1 MRMEEK
7 KVKEPFEDLLP
18 VPRASGEVA
27 SYRGVVSMPRLP
39 QRLIYPNQIAS
50 MGVTVSDA
58 QRINYQWYM
67 NHLELAKRREE
78 KSIEL
83 QYLAEKQ
90 YLLENI
96 PSQTVGNYD
105 ISVSGESAFNERNIN
120 IKDIVKKF
128 IEEKLLVRLRG
139 QQFKNGRGFFIRNEE
154 LNKHELIE
162 DKELRYLF
170 DEYILENF
178 DVETDI
184 PQKNLDRAWMCLQSS
199 IPALQM
205 SNLIRVSDSQL
216 VFFDGIY
223 NLNSGEFKFFNGTK
237 IFNDVLISMNW
248 NQTGEEVPVFDAL
261 LADIFDGDESKI
273 NLAYEFIGAMLSTVP
288 TLKKIFILQGVSQA
302 GKSRLARII
311 CALFDE
317 GEVVFLDKLSEIN
330 QEYVQKNL
338 SNCRLIYIDEASDKK
353 ILPAQA
359 SSLKVIANGC
369 RRAKIIIGTNHAL
382 YTGDNG
388 FVEPALL
395 NRFAVLPFEKP
406 MENTDPNVSA
416 FEDVFFEKEKNS
428 IIKKSLLRF
437 RNMLARGFFCKEFP
451 LNDVITV
458 EKTIDEKDEQLRN
471 FLFGNYEITSAIMPE
486 TTADSIAAQVNRV
499 LRGVVK
505 NNASLGKKLSEIYG
519 DKLQSQHLSRGMSYN
534 LRKVTK

>member
-1 MRMEEK
+1 MEEK

-18 VPRASGEVA
+18 VPRASGEIA
-27 SYRGVVSMPRLP
+27 SYRGVPSMPRVP
-39 QRLIYPNQIAS
+39 QPLIYPHQIAQV
-50 MGVTVSDA
+50 GVSVSDA
-58 QRINYQWYM
+58 RRINYQWYM
-67 NHLELAKRREE
+67 NHLELEKRREE
-78 KSIEL
+78 KAIEL
-83 QYLAEKQ
+83 QFLAAKQ
-90 YLLENI
+90 NLLENNQ
-96 PSQTVGNYD
+96 SQTVGNYD

-170 DEYILENF
+170 EEYILENF

-184 PQKNLDRAWMCLQSS
+184 PQKDFDRGFIDLQKS
-199 IPALQM
+199 IPALQI
-205 SNLIRVSDSQL
+205 SNLIKMTDYQI

-223 NLNSGEFKFFNGTK
+223 NLNSGEFKNFNGIK
-237 IFNDVLISMNW
+237 IFNDVSILMNRS
-248 NQTGEEVPVFDAL
+248 QTGEETPVFDAL

-273 NLAYEFIGAMLSTVP
+273 NLAYEFIGAMVSTVVA
-288 TLKKIFILQGVSQA
+288 LKKIFILQGVSQA

-317 GEVVFLDKLSEIN
+317 GEVVFFDKLSEIN

-359 SSLKVIANGC
+359 SSLKTIANGC
-369 RRAKIIIGTNHAL
+369 RRAKILIGTNHAL

-388 FVEPALL
+388 FIEPALL

-406 MENTDPNVSA
+406 MENTNPNVSA
-416 FEDVFFEKEKNS
+416 FEDVFFEKEKNA
-428 IIKKSLLRF
+428 IVKKSLLRF
-437 RNMLARGFFCKEFP
+437 QKMLSRGFFCKEFRV
-451 LNDVITV
+451 NEIITV
-458 EKTIDEKDEQLRN
+458 EKTIDEKDEQLQKN
-471 FLFGNYEITSAIMPE
+471 LFENYELVSEIIPE
-486 TTADSIAAQVNRV
+486 TTAQSISTQVN
-499 LRGVVK
+499 LILPGVVK
-505 NNASLGKKLSEIYG
+505 NNATLGKKLSEIYG
-519 DKLQSQHLSRGMSYN
+519 NKLQSQHLSKGMAYN

>member
-1 MRMEEK
+1 MEEK

-50 MGVTVSDA
+50 IGVTVSDA

-67 NHLELAKRREE
+67 NHLELEKRREE
-78 KSIEL
+78 KAIEL
-83 QYLAEKQ
+83 QFLAAKQ
-90 YLLENI
+90 NLLENNQ
-96 PSQTVGNYD
+96 SQTVGNYD
-105 ISVSGESAFNERNIN
+105 ISVSGESAFIN

-162 DKELRYLF
+162 DKELKHLF

-184 PQKNLDRAWMCLQSS
+184 PQKDFDRGFIDLKKS
-199 IPALQM
+199 IPALQI

-223 NLNSGEFKFFNGTK
+223 NVNSGEFKFFNGTK
-237 IFNDVLISMNW
+237 IFNDVSISMNW

-317 GEVVFLDKLSEIN
+317 GEVVFLDKLSDIN

-338 SNCRLIYIDEASDKK
+338 SNFRLIYIDEASDKK

-359 SSLKVIANGC
+359 SALKVIANGC
-369 RRAKIIIGTNHAL
+369 RRVKILIGTNHAL
-382 YTGDNG
+382 YTGDNC

-416 FEDVFFEKEKNS
+416 FEDVFFEAEKNS

-437 RNMLARGFFCKEFP
+437 RNMLARGFFCKEFHV
-451 LNDVITV
+451 NEVITV

-519 DKLQSQHLSRGMSYN
+519 DKLQSQHLSRGMAYN

>member
-359 SSLKVIANGC
+359 SSLKTIANGC
-369 RRAKIIIGTNHAL
+369 QRAKILIGTNHAL

-416 FEDVFFEKEKNS
+416 FEDVFL
-428 IIKKSLLRF
+428 KKRK
-437 RNMLARGFFCKEFP
+437 ML
-451 LNDVITV
+451 
-458 EKTIDEKDEQLRN
+458 
-471 FLFGNYEITSAIMPE
+471 
-486 TTADSIAAQVNRV
+486 
-499 LRGVVK
+499 
-505 NNASLGKKLSEIYG
+505 
-519 DKLQSQHLSRGMSYN
+519 
-534 LRKVTK
+534 

>member
-1 MRMEEK
+1 MLIIME
-7 KVKEPFEDLLP
+7 
-18 VPRASGEVA
+18 
-27 SYRGVVSMPRLP
+27 
-39 QRLIYPNQIAS
+39 NQ
-50 MGVTVSDA
+50 
-58 QRINYQWYM
+58 Q
-67 NHLELAKRREE
+67 L
-78 KSIEL
+78 
-83 QYLAEKQ
+83 
-90 YLLENI
+90 
-96 PSQTVGNYD
+96 
-105 ISVSGESAFNERNIN
+105 IN
-120 IKDIVKKF
+120 IKELVKKF
-128 IEEKLLVRLRG
+128 IETKLLVKVKG
-139 QQFKNGRGFFIRNEE
+139 QQFKNGRGFFIRNDE

-162 DKELRYLF
+162 DKELKYFLN
-170 DEYILENF
+170 EYISDSF
-178 DVETDI
+178 DIEEDI

-223 NLNSGEFKFFNGTK
+223 DLTSGEFKFFNGTK
-237 IFNDVLISMNW
+237 IFNDVSISMNW

-338 SNCRLIYIDEASDKK
+338 SNCRSDKK

-359 SSLKVIANGC
+359 SSLKTIANGC
-369 RRAKIIIGTNHAL
+369 RRAKILIGTNHAL

-406 MENTDPNVSA
+406 MSNTDLNVSA
-416 FEDVFFEKEKNS
+416 FEDVFFEKEKNA
-428 IIKKSLLRF
+428 IVKKSLLRF
-437 RNMLARGFFCKEFP
+437 QKMLSRGFFCKEFRV
-451 LNDVITV
+451 NEIITV
-458 EKTIDEKDEQLRN
+458 EKTIDEKDEQLQKI
-471 FLFGNYEITSAIMPE
+471 LFENYELVSEIIPE
-486 TTADSIAAQVNRV
+486 TTAQSISTQVN
-499 LRGVVK
+499 LILPGVVK
-505 NNASLGKKLSEIYG
+505 NNATLGKKLSEIYG
-519 DKLQSQHLSRGMSYN
+519 NKLQSQHLSKGMAYN

>member
-1 MRMEEK
+1 MRMKEK

-39 QRLIYPNQIAS
+39 QRLIYPNQIAQV
-50 MGVTVSDA
+50 GVSVSDA
-58 QRINYQWYM
+58 RRINYQWHM
-67 NHLELAKRREE
+67 NKLELEKMREE
-78 KSIEL
+78 KAIEL
-83 QYLAEKQ
+83 QFLAAKQ
-90 YLLENI
+90 NLLENNQ
-96 PSQTVGNYD
+96 SQTVGNYD
-105 ISVSGESAFNERNIN
+105 ISVSGESAFNERNMN

-139 QQFKNGRGFFIRNEE
+139 QQFKNCRGFFIRNEE

-162 DKELRYLF
+162 DKELKYLLN
-170 DEYILENF
+170 EYILDNF

-184 PQKNLDRAWMCLQSS
+184 PQKDFDRGFIYLQKS
-199 IPALQM
+199 IPALQI
-205 SNLIRVSDSQL
+205 SNLIKMTDYQI
-216 VFFDGIY
+216 VFFDGLY
-223 NLNSGEFKFFNGTK
+223 NLNSGEFKNFNGIK
-237 IFNDVLISMNW
+237 IFNDVSILMNW
-248 NQTGEEVPVFDAL
+248 SQTGEETPVFDAL
-261 LADIFDGDESKI
+261 LADIFAEDEAKI
-273 NLAYEFIGAMLSTVP
+273 NLTYEFIGAMLSTVV

-359 SSLKVIANGC
+359 STLKTIANGC
-369 RRAKIIIGTNHAL
+369 RRAKILIGTNHAL

-388 FVEPALL
+388 FIEPALL
-395 NRFAVLPFEKP
+395 NRFAVLPFDKP
-406 MENTDPNVSA
+406 MANTDLNVSA
-416 FEDVFFEKEKNS
+416 FEDVFFEKEKNA

-437 RNMLARGFFCKEFP
+437 QGMLARGFFCKEFHV
-451 LNDVITV
+451 NEVITV
-458 EKTIDEKDEQLRN
+458 EKTIDEKDEQLQKI
-471 FLFGNYEITSAIMPE
+471 LFENYELVSEIIPE
-486 TTADSIAAQVNRV
+486 TTAQSISTQVN
-499 LRGVVK
+499 LILPGVVK
-505 NNASLGKKLSEIYG
+505 NNATLGKKLSEIYG
-519 DKLQSQHLSRGMSYN
+519 NKLQSQHLSKGMAYN

>member
-27 SYRGVVSMPRLP
+27 SYRGVPSMPRVP
-39 QRLIYPNQIAS
+39 QPLIYPHQIAQV
-50 MGVTVSDA
+50 GVSVSDA
-58 QRINYQWYM
+58 RRINYQWHM
-67 NHLELAKRREE
+67 NKLELEKMREE
-78 KSIEL
+78 KAIEL
-83 QYLAEKQ
+83 QYLAAKQ
-90 YLLENI
+90 NLLENNQ
-96 PSQTVGNYD
+96 SQIVGNYYVD
-105 ISVSGESAFNERNIN
+105 NGEELAVDRKSMN
-120 IKDIVKKF
+120 IKELVQKF
-128 IEEKLLVRLRG
+128 VGAKLLVKVKG
-139 QQFKNGRGFFIRNEE
+139 QQFKNDRGFFIRNDE

-162 DKELRYLF
+162 DKELKYLF
-170 DEYILENF
+170 NEYIF
-178 DVETDI
+178 DSFDIEEDI
-184 PQKNLDRAWMCLQSS
+184 PQKNLDRAWMRLQSS

-223 NLNSGEFKFFNGTK
+223 NVNSGEFKFFNGTK
-237 IFNDVLISMNW
+237 IFNDVSISMNW

-359 SSLKVIANGC
+359 SSLKTIANGC
-369 RRAKIIIGTNHAL
+369 RRAKILIGTNHAL

-388 FVEPALL
+388 FIEPALL

-406 MENTDPNVSA
+406 MENTNPNVSA
-416 FEDVFFEKEKNS
+416 FEDVFFEKEKNA
-428 IIKKSLLRF
+428 IVKKSLLRF
-437 RNMLARGFFCKEFP
+437 QKMLSRGFFCNEFRV
-451 LNDVITV
+451 NEIITV
-458 EKTIDEKDEQLRN
+458 EKTIDEKDEQLRKI
-471 FLFGNYEITSAIMPE
+471 LFENYELTSEIIPE
-486 TTADSIAAQVNRV
+486 TTAQSIAAQVN
-499 LRGVVK
+499 LISPGVVK
-505 NNASLGKKLSEIYG
+505 NNASLGKKLLEIYG
-519 DKLQSQHLSRGMSYN
+519 NKLQAQHLSKGMAYN
-534 LRKVTK
+534 LRKVAK